1 MLYAIRLAT
10 PTKTDCFLVP
20 ACFEDN
26 LGGHS
31 FSSRNMPQFSRKF
44 STKGEAVLCCE
55 GLPFACEV
63 VALPGTGREYI
74 APVVPNGKAR

>member
-1 MLYAIRLAT
+1 MLFAIKLANSGE
-10 PTKTDCFLVP
+10 PPCFLMP
-20 ACFEDN
+20 ACFDHGTGHTWSP
-26 LGGHS
+26 LG
-31 FSSRNMPQFSRKF
+31 MPDRARKF
-44 STKGEAVLCCE
+44 TSAGEAVLCCE